1 MALVRFLIF
10 QENFGG
16 AFENIRKNSRQRPL
30 QLSVL
35 LVFLLVPRSKR
46 SRRISLFP
54 NEGLEQMARKNDGAC
69 GNPNTSTARSSC
81 DGAKS
86 LSWLLRILHSSFPA
100 DLRFLISP
108 GMM

>member
-10 QENFGG
+10 QENFGD

-35 LVFLLVPRSKR
+35 LVFLLVPQSKC

-54 NEGLEQMARKNDGAC
+54 NEGIEQMARKNDGARGDPKLIRTDVDC
-69 GNPNTSTARSSC
+69 RAARPKFNEGARSS
-81 DGAKS
+81 AKISDDKRRS
-86 LSWLLRILHSSFPA
+86 L
-100 DLRFLISP
+100 
-108 GMM
+108 